1 MIWKYIQIYIEVL
14 ARVAEIDH
22 IHSDMFESCSLYATL
37 VLLELIG

>member
-22 IHSDMFESCSLYATL
+22 SDMFESCSLYATL
-37 VLLELIG
+37 VSLELIG